1 MQKKKDV
8 KKMPRLSD
16 PITIRNMKVK
26 NRVGF
31 PPMMSGSSDGQGRPM
46 EGNILVYEQ
55 KAKGGTGILTYEASS
70 IDPAAPAGGT
80 QPNIGKTENIPA
92 FQKLTNRVHKY
103 GAKIGIQIVHGGI
116 LGFMGVPWGLKR
128 IFAPSKVDEATAAS
142 AYHAL
147 YPDWP
152 QYIKD
157 NDIQIVPLTKEMIS
171 GIEDL
176 MAQAA
181 TNGIQ
186 AGFDYVEVHSTHGTL
201 YHDFISPFY
210 NQRTDDYGGSLENK
224 FRFAKETIEKMR
236 NGMGEE
242 PPIVFRISGDSL
254 TKEGIQLEDAKKNA
268 QMYEKLGVD
277 CIDVSMG
284 INVRTPQGISPP
296 SYIPQGGFIHLAAG
310 VKSVVDIPV
319 MGVGRITSLKMADK
333 FVQQE
338 KADIINVGRQLIC
351 DPESANKYFNGKIE
365 DTKTCFGCTASC
377 GSGACVYDPYTG
389 PFQKDIAPTTNPKKI
404 LILGGG
410 IAGMEAA
417 RICATRGHH
426 VDLYEISSKLG
437 GLMHLLAAE
446 YKKEEYM
453 NLPNWLQHQLTTLE
467 VPIHLNRELSKEDI
481 ISIKPDVLVLA
492 IGTKATV
499 PVKYKDNT
507 NVLTQDEAILKSK
520 PLGKNI
526 VIWGLDTY
534 WRGGVETAITLIEQ
548 GYNVKAIIGN
558 EAVMARSIMGL
569 SGRYLWIY
577 EYFKEKKLP
586 LIYNSKLEDVTDAGV
601 KYIDTKGE
609 EQFIEADTLVFCGS
623 RITQKKTLEK
633 EFEGRIPKL
642 VFIGDCNQPRDI
654 REAMKDAHDFARE
667 I

>member
-16 PITIRNMKVK
+16 PITIRNMEVK

-31 PPMMSGSSDGQGRPM
+31 PPMMSGSSDGQGRPT

-80 QPNIGKTENIPA
+80 QPNIGKKENIPA
-92 FQKLTNRVHKY
+92 FQKLTDRVHKY

-157 NDIQIVPLTKEMIS
+157 NDIQIVPLTKEMII

-210 NQRTDDYGGSLENK
+210 NQRTDEYGGSLENK

-242 PPIVFRISGDSL
+242 PPLVFRISGDSL

-319 MGVGRITSLKMADK
+319 MGVGRITSLKMADE
-333 FVQQE
+333 FIQQE

-351 DPESANKYFNGKIE
+351 DPESANKYFNDHIE
-365 DTKTCFGCTASC
+365 DTKTCFGCIAAC

-389 PFQKDIAPTTNPKKI
+389 PFQKDIVPSNNPKKI

-426 VDLYEISSKLG
+426 VDLYEKSDKLG

-453 NLPNWLQHQLTTLE
+453 NLPNWLQHQLHVLA

-481 ISIKPDVLVLA
+481 MSIKPDVLVFAL
-492 IGTKATV
+492 GTKATV
-499 PVKYKDNT
+499 PVKYKDST

-534 WRGGVETAITLIEQ
+534 WRGGVETAITLMEQ

-558 EAVMARSIMGL
+558 EDVMARSIMGL

-609 EQFIEADTLVFCGS
+609 ERFIEADTLVFCGS

-633 EFEGRIPKL
+633 EFEDIIPKL

>member
-1 MQKKKDV
+1 
-8 KKMPRLSD
+8 MPKLSD
-16 PITIRNMKVK
+16 PITIRNMEVK

-31 PPMMSGSSDGQGRPM
+31 PPMMSSSSDGQGRPT

-55 KAKGGTGILTYEASS
+55 KAKGGTGILTYEATT
-70 IDPAAPAGGT
+70 IDPQAPIGGT
-80 QPNIGKTENIPA
+80 QPNIGRKENITA
-92 FQKLTNRVHKY
+92 FQQLTNRVHKF
-103 GAKIGIQIVHGGI
+103 GAKIGVQIVHGGI

-128 IFAPSKVDEATAAS
+128 VFAPSRVNEATAAS

-157 NDIQIVPLTKEMIS
+157 NDIQIVPLTKDMIIM
-171 GIEDL
+171 IEDQ
-176 MAQAA
+176 MGQAA
-181 TNGIQ
+181 GNAIQ

-210 NQRTDDYGGSLENK
+210 NQRTDEYGGSLDNK

-236 NGMGEE
+236 KAMGNE
-242 PPIVFRISGDSL
+242 PPIFFRISGDSL

-284 INVRTPQGISPP
+284 INVRTPQGITPP
-296 SYIPQGGFIHLAAG
+296 SYIPQGGFIHLAAA
-310 VKSVVDIPV
+310 VKEVVDVPV
-319 MGVGRITSLKMADK
+319 IGVGRITSLKMADD
-333 FVQQE
+333 FVQQG
-338 KADIINVGRQLIC
+338 KADIIYLGRQLIC
-351 DPESANKYFNGKIE
+351 DPDSANKYFNGQIE
-365 DTKTCFGCTASC
+365 DIKTCFACTAAC
-377 GSGACVYDPYTG
+377 GAGVCVYDPYTG
-389 PFQKDIAPTTNPKKI
+389 PFQKDIVPTNNPKKI

-417 RICATRGHH
+417 RLCATRGHS
-426 VDLYEISSKLG
+426 VELYEKSDKLG
-437 GLMHLLAAE
+437 GLMHTLTAE

-453 NLPNWLQHQLTTLE
+453 SLPNWIQYQLKKLK
-467 VPIHLNRELSKEDI
+467 VPIHLNKKLSKEDI
-481 ISIKPDVLVLA
+481 VSLNPDVLVFA
-492 IGTKATV
+492 TGTTATV
-499 PVKYKDNT
+499 PVKYKDNAK
-507 NVLTQDEAILKSK
+507 VITQDEAILKSK

-548 GYNVKAIIGN
+548 GYNVKALIGS
-558 EAVMARSIMGL
+558 EDVMGRSIRGL

-586 LIYNSKLEDVTDAGV
+586 LIYNSKLEDVTDSGV
-601 KYIDTKGE
+601 KYIDNKGN

-623 RITQKKTLEK
+623 RITQKKSLEK
-633 EFEGRIPKL
+633 EFE
-642 VFIGDCNQPRDI
+642 
-654 REAMKDAHDFARE
+654 
-667 I
+667 

>member
-1 MQKKKDV
+1 
-8 KKMPRLSD
+8 MPKLSD
-16 PITIRNMKVK
+16 PITIRNMEVK

-31 PPMMSGSSDGQGRPM
+31 PPMMSNCSDEQGRPT
-46 EGNILVYEQ
+46 EGNVLVYEQ
-55 KAKGGTGILTYEASS
+55 KAKGGTGILTYEAST
-70 IDPAAPAGGT
+70 IDPKAPIGGT
-80 QPNIGKTENIPA
+80 QPNIGRQENLPA
-92 FQKLTNRVHKY
+92 FQKLTDRVHKY

-116 LGFMGVPWGLKR
+116 LGFMGVPWGIKR
-128 IFAPSKVDEATAAS
+128 IFAPSRVDEATAAS

-157 NDIQIVPLTKEMIS
+157 NDIQIVPLTKEMII

-181 TNGIQ
+181 ANGIE

-210 NQRTDDYGGSLENK
+210 NQRTDEYGGSLENK

-236 NGMGEE
+236 KSMGKE
-242 PPIVFRISGDSL
+242 PPIFFRISGDSL

-284 INVRTPQGISPP
+284 VNVRTPQGITPP

-319 MGVGRITSLKMADK
+319 IGVGRITKLQMADE
-333 FVQQE
+333 FIQQG
-338 KADIINVGRQLIC
+338 KADIINLGRQLIC
-351 DPESANKYFNGKIE
+351 DPDSPNKYFNGQIE
-365 DTKTCFGCTASC
+365 EIKTCFGCIASC
-377 GSGACVYDPYTG
+377 GMGVCVYDPYTG
-389 PFQKDIAPTTNPKKI
+389 PFQKDLIATNSPKKI
-404 LILGGG
+404 IILGGG

-417 RICATRGHH
+417 RICALRGHH
-426 VDLYEISSKLG
+426 VELYEKTDKLG
-437 GLMHLLAAE
+437 GLIHLLSAE
-446 YKKEEYM
+446 YKKEEYI
-453 NLPNWLQHQLTTLE
+453 NLPNWIQHQLHKLE
-467 VPIHLNRELSKEDI
+467 VPIHLNRELNKDEI
-481 ISIKPDVLVLA
+481 ISLNPDVLVLA

-499 PVKYKDNT
+499 PVKYQDRA
-507 NVLTQDEAILKSK
+507 NVVTQDEAIRKSK
-520 PLGKNI
+520 PLGKNVI
-526 VIWGLDTY
+526 VWGLDTY

-558 EAVMARSIMGL
+558 ETVMARSIRGL

-577 EYFKEKKLP
+577 EYFKAKKLP
-586 LIYNSKLEDVTDAGV
+586 LLYNCKLEEITDFGV
-601 KYIDTKGE
+601 KFIDGKGE
-609 EQFIEADTLVFCGS
+609 EQFIEADTLVYCGS
-623 RITQKKTLEK
+623 RITQRKELEK
-633 EFEGRIPKL
+633 EVEGKIPL
-642 VFIGDCNQPRDI
+642 IVSIGDCKQPRDI
-654 REAMKDAHDFARE
+654 REAIKDAHDFARE